1 MPITAQSIIRR
12 CVETLQD
19 TTSIRWPVA
28 ELVRYLNDGQREIIV
43 HRPDAMVTNAA
54 QALVAGSRQAIP
66 SNGTKLIDVVRNTA
80 GNKRAVRLCSR
91 EILDAQSPGWHN
103 LAGVTEVVHFMFDP
117 RDPKTFYVYPPAAAS
132 GASVDLVYS
141 ALPTDVTEPAAG
153 TDYTAV
159 SGNISSPDIYGNV
172 LQDYILYRAYMKD
185 SDYAGNGQR
194 AMAHYTAF
202 ANALGIEIKGTVM
215 VAPTSPGNPN
225 RPGAA
230 AAVSAPAQG

>member
-1 MPITAQSIIRR
+1 MPIAAQSIIRR
-12 CVETLQD
+12 VVETLQD

-54 QALVAGSRQAIP
+54 RALSAGSRQSLPAD
-66 SNGTKLIDVVRNTA
+66 GTKLIDVVRNSA
-80 GNKRAVRLCSR
+80 GNKRSIRLCSR

-103 LAGVTEVVHFMFDP
+103 LAGVTEIVHFMFDP
-117 RDPKTFYVYPPAAAS
+117 RDPTTFYVYPPAAAS

-141 ALPTDVTEPAAG
+141 ALPSDVAEPAAG
-153 TDYTAV
+153 ADYTAV
-159 SGNISSPDIYGNV
+159 SGNISVPDIYGNV

-194 AMAHYTAF
+194 ATAHYGAF

-225 RPGAA
+225 RPRAA
-230 AAVSAPAQG
+230 AAVNAAAQG

>member
-1 MPITAQSIIRR
+1 MPITAQSIVRR

-54 QALVAGSRQAIP
+54 HTLIAGSRQTLPA
-66 SNGTKLIDVVRNTA
+66 NGTKLIEVVRNSG
-80 GNKRAVRLCSR
+80 GNKRAVRLSVR
-91 EILDAQSPGWHN
+91 EILDAQVQGWHN
-103 LAGVTEVVHFMFDP
+103 LAGVTEIVHFMFDP

-132 GASVDLVYS
+132 GASVDIVYS
-141 ALPTDVTEPAAG
+141 ALPNDVTEPAAG

-159 SGNISSPDIYGNV
+159 TGNISVPDIYGNV
-172 LQDYILYRAYMKD
+172 LQDYIMYRSYMKD
-185 SDYAGNGQR
+185 SQYAGNANR
-194 AMAHYTAF
+194 ATAHYAAF
-202 ANALGIEIKGTVM
+202 ANALGLEIKATVG

-225 RPGAA
+225 HPAASMAA
-230 AAVSAPAQG
+230 AGGAGN

>member
-54 QALVAGSRQAIP
+54 QVLAAGSRQAIP
-66 SNGTKLIDVVRNTA
+66 SNGTKLIEVVRNTG
-80 GNKRAVRLCSR
+80 GNKRSIRLCSR
-91 EILDAQSPGWHN
+91 EILDAQVPGWHN
-103 LAGVTEVVHFMFDP
+103 LAGVTEIVHFMFDP
-117 RDPKTFYVYPPAAAS
+117 RDPKTFYVYPPAASS

-141 ALPTDVTEPAAG
+141 ALPTDIAEPGAG
-153 TDYTAV
+153 TDYTSV
-159 SGNISSPDIYGNV
+159 GGDISVPDIYGNV
-172 LQDYILYRAYMKD
+172 LQDYILYRSYMKD
-185 SDYAGNGQR
+185 SQYAGNANR
-194 AMAHYTAF
+194 ATAHYAAF
-202 ANALGIEIKGTVM
+202 ANALGIEIKATVG

-225 RPGAA
+225 HPGASM
-230 AAVSAPAQG
+230 AVAGGAG